1 MSTMFIPKTKDR
13 GPYKK
18 SHLEA
23 TMKAEQNIKLKTL
36 NIIVNRNF

>member
-1 MSTMFIPKTKDR
+1 MFIPKTKDR

-23 TMKAEQNIKLKTL
+23 TMKAEQNIKQKTL
-36 NIIVNRNF
+36 KLIVNRNF